1 MSQAFL
7 ALTLN
12 GFREARRNRVTV
24 VVAAFALGMLVFSGL
39 LTNLSIST
47 FDRVL
52 TDVGL
57 GAMSL
62 TLVLLAV
69 FLSSGMLSR
78 EIERR
83 TLFLIVSKPVSRSL
97 FLLARFAGNMLTLAV
112 LLVMMALL
120 FFGMVSIYG
129 TAITQAQIIA
139 IGMLFFE
146 LMVLSSIGF
155 LMSSFSSQMVSATVT
170 IGSYFAGHLG
180 SHIYKMADK
189 PDAGLL
195 GVVGKVIYYAL
206 PNLDRVN
213 FRGQATYEIVTP
225 LSDLALQAAYSMGY
239 VAVMLALAVFLFERR
254 DFK

>member
-1 MSQAFL
+1 MTQAFL

-24 VVAAFALGMLVFSGL
+24 VVAAFALGMLVFAGL

-57 GAMSL
+57 GAMSI

-83 TLFLIVSKPVSRSL
+83 TLFLIVSKPISRRL
-97 FLLARFAGNMLTLAV
+97 FLLARFAGNMLTLAM
-112 LLVMMALL
+112 LLGMMALL
-120 FFGMVSIYG
+120 FLGMVSIYG
-129 TAITQAQIIA
+129 TAITQAQLVA
-139 IGMLFFE
+139 MGMLWFE
-146 LMVLSSIGF
+146 LLVLSSIGF
-155 LMSSFSSQMVSATVT
+155 MMSSFSSQMVSATVT
-170 IGSYFAGHLG
+170 IGSYFAGHL
-180 SHIYKMADK
+180 SADVYKLAEK

-195 GVVGKVIYYAL
+195 GVLGKAAYYAL
-206 PNLDRVN
+206 PNLEKVN
-213 FRGQATYEIVTP
+213 YRLQATYELPTP
-225 LSDLALQAAYSMGY
+225 LSHLLGPAAYAVGY
-239 VAVMLALAVFLFERR
+239 TAIMLALAVLLFERR

>member
-1 MSQAFL
+1 MTKAFL

-24 VVAAFALGMLVFSGL
+24 VVAAFALGMVVFAGL

-57 GAMSL
+57 GAMSI
-62 TLVLLAV
+62 TLVMLAV

-83 TLFLIVSKPVSRSL
+83 TLFLIVSKPVSRAQ

-112 LLVMMALL
+112 LLTMMALL
-120 FFGMVSIYG
+120 FFGMVALYG
-129 TAITQAQIIA
+129 TALTQAQVVA
-139 IGMLFFE
+139 IVMLWFE
-146 LMVLSSIGF
+146 LLVLSSIGF

-170 IGSYFAGHLG
+170 VGSYFAGHLSG
-180 SHIYKMADK
+180 DIYNLANK

-195 GVVGKVIYYAL
+195 GTLGKAIYYAL
-206 PNLDRVN
+206 PNLEKVN
-213 FRGQATYEIVTP
+213 FRPQATYELPTP
-225 LSDLALQAAYSMGY
+225 VQDLLGPAAYSVGY
-239 VAVMLALAVFLFERR
+239 SAIMLALAVILFERR

>member
-1 MSQAFL
+1 MTQAFL

-24 VVAAFALGMLVFSGL
+24 VVGAFALAMLVFSGL

-97 FLLARFAGNMLTLAV
+97 FLLARFAGNMLTLAA

-120 FFGMVSIYG
+120 FFGMVSVYG
-129 TAITQAQIIA
+129 TAITQAQVTA
-139 IGMLFFE
+139 IVMLFFE
-146 LMVLSSIGF
+146 LLVLSSIGF

-180 SHIYKMADK
+180 SHIYKLANK

-195 GVVGKVIYYAL
+195 GVVGKAIYYAL
-206 PNLDRVN
+206 PNLEQVN
-213 FRGQATYEIVTP
+213 FRIQATYELATP
-225 LSDLALQAAYSMGY
+225 IEYLVRPAAYSMGY
-239 VAVMLALAVFLFERR
+239 AAVMLALAVILFERR

>member
-24 VVAAFALGMLVFSGL
+24 VVAAFALGLLVFSGL

-83 TLFLIVSKPVSRSL
+83 TLFLIVSKPISRPM
-97 FLLARFAGNMLTLAV
+97 FLLARFAGNMLTLGV

-120 FFGMVSIYG
+120 FFGLVAIYG
-129 TAITQAQIIA
+129 TAITQAQMVA
-139 IGMLFFE
+139 IGMLWFE
-146 LMVLSSIGF
+146 LLVLSSMGF

-170 IGSYFAGHLG
+170 IGTYFAGHLG
-180 SHIYKMADK
+180 ATIYNMAQQ
-189 PDAGLL
+189 PDAGAL
-195 GVVGKVIYYAL
+195 GVLGKAIFYLL
-206 PNLDRVN
+206 PNLERLN
-213 FRGQATYEIVTP
+213 YRIQATYEVHTP
-225 LSDLALQAAYSMGY
+225 FQELASSALYAVAYSS
-239 VAVMLALAVFLFERR
+239 VLLTLAVLAFQRR